1 MNCQEAQQSLSLYVD
16 DQLALPVRA
25 ACDEHLRECPVCRAE
40 LEEMRSI
47 SRGLAA
53 LPRPLPPPTLASSIN
68 YALLIE
74 AGARERLPV
83 LPLGVRLAR
92 WLKPRVMPYTIG
104 SLASILLFT
113 VMFNAL
119 RPHLQALAEAA
130 LAARQEE
137 ASINVVY
144 VGVDGS
150 SINQPIGPELFAS
163 QRAPYNDESPSLN
176 PRGALAAFTHIH
188 THDSEGDDDM
198 IVVTDV
204 FSDGRASLSDV
215 VSPPRDRRMLDDFQ
229 DALQKNAA
237 FVPASY
243 DRRPETMR
251 VVFVVQKVDVPER
264 NF

>member
-1 MNCQEAQQSLSLYVD
+1 MSCLETHQSLSLYVD
-16 DQLALPVRA
+16 DLLASPVRV

-40 LEEMRSI
+40 LEEMRSL
-47 SRGLAA
+47 SRSLAM
-53 LPRPLPPPTLASSIN
+53 LTRPVPPPNLASSIN
-68 YALLIE
+68 YSLQIE
-74 AGARERLPV
+74 AGARERLLV
-83 LPLGVRLAR
+83 LPLGVRFAR
-92 WLKPRVMPYTIG
+92 WLKPRVMPYTVG
-104 SLASILLFT
+104 SFASILLFT

-130 LAARQEE
+130 LAAR
-137 ASINVVY
+137 ADNVSIKVVY
-144 VGVDGS
+144 VGANGAI
-150 SINQPIGPELFAS
+150 INQTMGPELYAAE
-163 QRAPYNDESPSLN
+163 RAPYNDESPSLN
-176 PRGALAAFTHIH
+176 PRGALAALTRLHAH
-188 THDSEGDDDM
+188 ENEGDDDM

-215 VSPPRDRRMLDDFQ
+215 VQPPRDRRMLDDFQ
-229 DALQKNAA
+229 VALQKNAA